1 MNYLSARLSTI
12 DKLIRVGV
20 YLAEKDGTARAT
32 MNHFEVIIPPKCKAP
47 VKVEPGKGRAFLVLL
62 VSGPCA
68 MYEYDPDEERVLT
81 EKPLDP
87 FIVYIVSKADKP
99 AVVARKGKPYEFKV
113 VSETDVWVYGSFT
126 VMYLDF
132 DEKYADEV
140 ERLVTY
146 LL

>member
-1 MNYLSARLSTI
+1 MNVYKVAMYL
-12 DKLIRVGV
+12 V
-20 YLAEKDGTARAT
+20 EKDKTARPAID
-32 MNHFEVIIPPKCKAP
+32 HFEVVIPPKYKAP

-68 MYEYDPDEERVLT
+68 MYEYDPNEGRVLT

-113 VSETDVWVYGSFT
+113 VSETDVWVYGSFA

-140 ERLVTY
+140 ERLVTC